1 MTSSQS
7 HRALRHFNRIGD
19 TTLTVSV
26 AEIAMPSPSDQRRG
40 SCAGIASACALRTK
54 ALDIECDADVARMFE
69 RERHRHAFA
78 LPQWGIQI
86 HEHQMRAAGR
96 ETDGLA
102 GFDQEAAV
110 DRAHLHHSVI
120 D

>member
-1 MTSSQS
+1 MGEEAVISLAG
-7 HRALRHFNRIGD
+7 HHEGCLLRS
-19 TTLTVSV
+19 L
-26 AEIAMPSPSDQRRG
+26 SDACGRSG
-40 SCAGIASACALRTK
+40 SCDGISSACALRTK

-110 DRAHLHHSVI
+110 DR
-120 D
+120 